1 MKSRGKGIIA
11 VAALL
16 LGLLSAGP
24 VMAVAPT
31 TYGNIIDTDKYAWS
45 ENAGWIN
52 FRPSYGGVTVYD
64 DYLSGYAWAENIG
77 WIKLGHDSGP
87 YLNTLPNNWGVNKDG
102 SGNLSGYGWSETVG
116 WINFNPTA
124 SQVTI
129 DPATEVFDGY
139 AWSENVGWI
148 SFKGTSPDYGVIA
161 DTIAPDPP
169 STPDMTADT
178 DSAFDTDNITNDTT
192 PSFTGTAETGATI
205 NLYSDDPIADTLM
218 GSTTATGGNWTITA
232 SALNLGMHSIT
243 AKAVDSAGNIS
254 DPSSS
259 ISVTIDTSIDIAA
272 LPAFGTYTA
281 AQNVTLSAE
290 ETATVYYTL
299 DGTTPT
305 YPVSGTTQT
314 GASPAAVNLSADTT
328 LKFLARDTAGNETSV
343 ITEQYYF
350 DLDADGLLDS
360 WEESTFG
367 NISSTDNP
375 VADADGDGLTTLEEY
390 RLGTDP
396 QTDNAELTDEDGD
409 NLPDSWEIAFFGST
423 SVDPFA
429 DGDGDGIT
437 NIREYYHAIDPTIDN
452 ADTGQVADSDGDG
465 VPDDVE
471 KANGTDPDVADGTSD
486 PDGDGLTNLEEYY
499 LGSGAN
505 EDNRLMTD
513 TDNDGIPDRV
523 EIAAGLDPSFTD
535 DSSIYIDYMNGM
547 LGMSTDST
555 DGDTIPDLWEAANGL
570 DPTADNSLIDSDFDG
585 ITDLAEYVAGSN
597 PMVNLPPAAVE
608 ITTANGAVF
617 GVADTVMIAFN
628 VTTDPEGQDVT
639 YSAKLYEGFD
649 TGAEPLETDGAVTP
663 GGGYS
668 PAYALAEDTIY
679 TVVITASDGLV
690 TSPVTTSSFVV
701 SEGTIAGD
709 SDYSGQVDGY
719 DLIVMSVVF
728 GKSSGDPAFNAF
740 ADLNDDGII
749 DGSDLAMLATNF
761 GLYRP

>member
-1 MKSRGKGIIA
+1 MKTRGKGIIA
-11 VAALL
+11 AAALL

-45 ENAGWIN
+45 ENSGWIN

-77 WIKLGHDSGP
+77 WIKLGHDFGGP

-102 SGNLSGYGWSETVG
+102 SGNLSGYAWSETAG
-116 WINFNPTA
+116 WINFNPTD

-129 DPATEVFDGY
+129 DPATEAFDGY

-148 SFKGTSPDYGVIA
+148 SFKGTSPAYGVIA
-161 DTIAPDPP
+161 DTIKPDAP
-169 STPDMTADT
+169 STPDMTALT
-178 DSAFDTDNITNDTT
+178 DSGMSDTDNITNDTT
-192 PSFTGTAETGATI
+192 PTFTGTAEADVTI
-205 NLYSDDPIADTLM
+205 NLYSDDPVPDTFM
-218 GSTTATGGNWTITA
+218 GSATATGGNWTITA
-232 SALNLGMHSIT
+232 STLNLGVHSIT
-243 AKAVDSAGNIS
+243 AKAVDSAGNTS
-254 DPSSS
+254 DPSS
-259 ISVTIDTSIDIAA
+259 ITTVTIDTGVNIAA
-272 LPAFGTYTA
+272 SPAFGTYTA
-281 AQNVTLSAE
+281 AQNVSLSAE

-314 GASPAAVNLSADTT
+314 GASPAAVNLSADST

-396 QTDNAELTDEDGD
+396 QADNAELSDEDGD
-409 NLPDSWEIAFFGST
+409 NLPDNWEIAFFGST

-437 NIREYYHAIDPTIDN
+437 NIREYYHATDPTIDN
-452 ADTGQVADSDGDG
+452 ITLQDSDSDG

-471 KANGTDPDVADGTSD
+471 KANGTDPYIADGTFD

-523 EIAAGLDPSFTD
+523 EIAAGLDPTVID
-535 DSSIYIDYMNGM
+535 DSSTYIDYMNGM
-547 LGMSTDST
+547 LGMSTESL

-570 DPTADNSLIDSDFDG
+570 DPSSDNSATDSDLDG
-585 ITDLAEYVAGSN
+585 ISDVDEYTAGSN
-597 PMVNLPPAAVE
+597 PMANLPPAAVE
-608 ITTANGAVF
+608 ITTENGAVF
-617 GVADTVMIAFN
+617 GVADTVTIAFN
-628 VTTDPEGQDVT
+628 ATTDPEGQDVT
-639 YSAKLYEGFD
+639 YSAKLYVGFD
-649 TGAEPLETDGAVTP
+649 TGAEPLEIDLAVTP
-663 GGGYS
+663 DGGYS
-668 PAYALAEDTIY
+668 PAYALAEDMIY

-701 SEGTIAGD
+701 SEGTISGD

-719 DLIVMSVVF
+719 DLILMSVGF
-728 GKSSGDPAFNAF
+728 GKNRDDAVFNAF

-749 DGSDLAMLATNF
+749 DGSDLAILATNF